1 MGSGRRRL
9 VAWIVVTG
17 AAALALSIAL
27 AASTVTA
34 TVLVDRVPG
43 ADAGIASSPALDA
56 AYVTMAWTFPAL
68 LAVVLIG
75 VAVPVIARRRTR
87 TQ

>member
-9 VAWIVVTG
+9 AAWIVVMG
-17 AAALALSIAL
+17 VAASALSITL
-27 AASTVTA
+27 AAAAVTA
-34 TVLVDRVPG
+34 TILVDRVPG
-43 ADAGIASSPALDA
+43 ADAGIASSAALDA

-75 VAVPVIARRRTR
+75 VAVPVIAHRRTR